1 MEFASLSEFLE
12 MGGHGPYVWTAYAV
26 TIVIM
31 IANIVSPIL
40 KRKAIIKKQAQKLRR
55 ERLSQ

>member
-12 MGGHGPYVWTAYAV
+12 MGGHGPYVWASYAV